1 MPVMSD
7 MTTRTTDIEVPA
19 AVIDDVARRLDE
31 TDTDPEPAAVRDW
44 LCQSVELSPQFRFDD
59 RPAVDAVRAR
69 IDDDG

>member
-1 MPVMSD
+1 MSD
-7 MTTRTTDIEVPA
+7 MTTQTTDVEVPA

-44 LCQSVELSPQFRFDD
+44 LCHFIEVSPQFRFDD